1 MKVEQEIKELNS
13 RIPGCPVGMYNL
25 EIEIINTLK
34 QEQLYGLLNIAR
46 FLYIYGKVWYP
57 FDSFVCFLFF
67 LGGMQKSQVIQYP
80 GDASRIPM
88 CAP

>member
-1 MKVEQEIKELNS
+1 
-13 RIPGCPVGMYNL
+13 MYNL

-57 FDSFVCFLFF
+57 FDSFWVVCKNPKLYSTQEMHLEFPCVRHNDHNMKGTHIRPRTGL
-67 LGGMQKSQVIQYP
+67 
-80 GDASRIPM
+80 
-88 CAP
+88 